1 MNRKVTIIAE
11 AGVNHNGNFELA
23 KEMIFRAREAG
34 ADIVKFQTAVPE
46 LVMSA
51 SAPKAAY
58 QLSTTDQAE
67 SQLEMAKAIHL
78 PLSAYVKLKNICD
91 EVGIRFLS
99 TPFDLVSV
107 DLLHQLKMEEWKI
120 PSGEITNYPYLKKIA
135 SFGQPVI
142 LSTGMCTMGEI
153 EAAIQLLTENGVKRE
168 MLTLLHC
175 TTEYPAP
182 YADINLRAMQQMREK
197 FGVNVG
203 YSDHSIGI
211 TVPVAAVALGATII
225 EKHFTLDKNMPGP
238 DHKASLE
245 PNELAEMVQ
254 SIRAT
259 EAALG
264 DGYKKPASSEIKNMP
279 IARKSIVAAVGI
291 RKGEIFS
298 EDNLTTKRPGSGI
311 SPMRWPEI
319 IGQKAIKDF
328 EPDELIVL

>member
-46 LVMSA
+46 QVMSA

-142 LSTGMCTMGEI
+142 LSTGMCTMEEI